1 MCSGKASELKNTKQL
16 LDYLKELFLDRMKL
30 LATPGLYIHIEKLLG
45 EEILRVQSELF
56 STSGICP
63 IKERELPKPDGPKVN
78 LQAKIYMP
86 MDSTNNYNFVGRI
99 LGPHGS
105 TAKCLQ
111 QFLGVRIMIR
121 GRGSMRDQTKVGANF
136 VRPNSEQHLND
147 NLHVLITVE
156 DYENRAKVR
165 LEKASEYISM
175 FLQESVKVSDKEDKV
190 KMMQLMELSILR
202 KGIVD
207 YPLTFMLTDCCYYCC
222 SLITA
227 HCQR

>member
-86 MDSTNNYNFVGRI
+86 MDSTNN
-99 LGPHGS
+99 
-105 TAKCLQ
+105 
-111 QFLGVRIMIR
+111 
-121 GRGSMRDQTKVGANF
+121 VGANF
-136 VRPNSEQHLND
+136 VRPNLEHHLND

-175 FLQESVKVSDKEDKV
+175 FLQESLKVVGANFVRPNLEHHLNDNLHV
-190 KMMQLMELSILR
+190 
-202 KGIVD
+202 
-207 YPLTFMLTDCCYYCC
+207 
-222 SLITA
+222 LITVEDYENRA
-227 HCQR
+227 KVRLEKASEYISMFLQESLKVVMSDNNLE